1 MAENLFGITRRH
13 AEGRGVLAEAV
24 TENVRV
30 HKASW
35 ASAPQALDEMVP
47 KAGSAAHSMAVWA
60 WVNVSRSGDS
70 RVTSVDE
77 VAVLCNSGMAGTT
90 SVASLRA

>member
-13 AEGRGVLAEAV
+13 AEGHGVLAEAV

-30 HKASW
+30 QKASW

-70 RVTSVDE
+70 RVTV
-77 VAVLCNSGMAGTT
+77 C
-90 SVASLRA
+90 